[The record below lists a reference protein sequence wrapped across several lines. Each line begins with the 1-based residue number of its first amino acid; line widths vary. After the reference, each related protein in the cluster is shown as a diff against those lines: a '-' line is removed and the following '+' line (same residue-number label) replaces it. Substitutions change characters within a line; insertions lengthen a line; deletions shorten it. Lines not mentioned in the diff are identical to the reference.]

1 MDTENAAMKLV
12 DAVEGLQDLDEDA
25 VLCAKRPWTRDA
37 ECRAVVLDEDMKV
50 PQEVTAAGYEY
61 FLEVHVAREVLAVL
75 GKRKAATD
83 DKVRLLIFYAENDAY
98 PDWVYS

>member
-1 MDTENAAMKLV
+1 MGTENEAMKLV
-12 DAVEGLQDLDEDA
+12 DVVERLRDLDEDA
-25 VLCAKRPWTRDA
+25 VLCVKRPWTRDA
-37 ECRAVVLDEDMKV
+37 ECRAIVLDEEMKV
-50 PQEVTAAGYEY
+50 PQEARAAGYEY

-75 GKRKAATD
+75 GNRKAATD